1 MANQTPKKILVVDD
15 EQETLSH
22 ISNILERANY
32 EVIATT
38 KGKQAL
44 ELANGLK
51 PDLIILDVVLP
62 DMEGSEVAA
71 ALSENP
77 STDCIPIIFLT
88 GIITKK
94 EESLVKKAGRHYV
107 MAKPTT
113 GRELLE
119 MIGNVLPG

>member
-119 MIGNVLPG
+119 MIGSVLPG